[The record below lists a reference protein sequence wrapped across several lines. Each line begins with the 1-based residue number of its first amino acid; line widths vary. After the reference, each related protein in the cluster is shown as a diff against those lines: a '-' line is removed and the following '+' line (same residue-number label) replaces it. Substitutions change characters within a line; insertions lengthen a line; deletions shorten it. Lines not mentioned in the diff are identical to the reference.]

1 MKHLLIFK
9 SFRILYNI
17 INSLCVERQR
27 ERGADKQ
34 VVNVPVPIALY
45 VFKTKMLFKSFQM
58 DLNHTSFSRQYAFHC
73 ISIFVISFARAFQ
86 QMQINWCLEIMKS
99 FCW

>member
-27 ERGADKQ
+27 EKEE
-34 VVNVPVPIALY
+34 L
-45 VFKTKMLFKSFQM
+45 
-58 DLNHTSFSRQYAFHC
+58 TSR
-73 ISIFVISFARAFQ
+73 
-86 QMQINWCLEIMKS
+86 W
-99 FCW
+99 